1 MPIYAMSCFKLPK
14 TTCQNLNSAMSQFWW
29 QSFEHA
35 RKMNWVSWEKLCLPK
50 DLGGLRFKDI
60 ERFNQALLAKQA
72 WRIRNCPDSLLARL
86 LKSRYFHDYVFLRAE
101 TGVKPSLG
109 WKSVLHGRDLLEKG
123 ISRRIGDGHNSF
135 VWTDPW
141 MEDSDGPMRAP

>member
-1 MPIYAMSCFKLPK
+1 MLSQGGKDILIKSVALAMPIYAMSCFKLPK

-50 DLGGLRFKDI
+50 DLGGLGFKDI

-72 WRIRNCPDSLLARL
+72 WRILNCPDSLLARL
-86 LKSRYFHDYVFLRAE
+86 LKSRYFHDSVFLRAE

-109 WKSVLHGRDLLEKG
+109 
-123 ISRRIGDGHNSF
+123 
-135 VWTDPW
+135 
-141 MEDSDGPMRAP
+141 